1 MWLIEFLKSLWAA
14 YSAGK
19 AAKAAADLPAGQAAV
34 DAIKTDG
41 ETIRAQLGKQPVG
54 FVAELK
60 KALAP
65 R

>member
-34 DAIKTDG
+34 DAIKADG
-41 ETIRAQLGKQPVG
+41 ETIRAQLGG
-54 FVAELK
+54 ATRTG
-60 KALAP
+60 AGG
-65 R
+65 

>member
-19 AAKAAADLPAGQAAV
+19 AAKAAADLPSGQAAV

-41 ETIRAQLGKQPVG
+41 ETIKAQLGKQPVG
-54 FVAELK
+54 FVGELK